1 MANEVKKAVEE
12 KEESSGLGALIGF
25 TAAAAIPFLRPFRNL
40 SKTKS
45 ALDTINSTNAART
58 TATETLVPKMLPA
71 PKGIAGVP
79 TKIKYD
85 IVQRQP
91 QIEPLINDRADA
103 FKAVRGVPLD
113 ERPPQLLFGSSL
125 YDQVKLFPKDKAKA
139 DDWLNMFKQKQN
151 VKYSDGR
158 SASVDVEELFD
169 SNIAAFDKSGNLT
182 GGLLKAAKDLNIE
195 VDKGLLLKQVQLN
208 PFNQLVLSKYKM
220 PKGIEENQS
229 NLMDALNKA
238 RDHISNKYMTSDN
251 STIRNVAKI
260 MSEELD
266 VSVKSLN
273 QLDVRGGGE
282 MLARNSIRSDVNRI
296 RAAIRDVMK
305 VTSDPQDKQILN
317 DTLRIVNGSTEKML
331 TALSG
336 KVKIPINA
344 GDGQYGTYRLPGE
357 ANPGE
362 LVWHFP
368 RTINR
373 NLSNSNDRYHWEDAR
388 QPIVHAMYG
397 TRYTP
402 KGEKVIAIN
411 EVQSDVNSA
420 VIKDLAEGKVR
431 MNPFGKETEREL
443 LSGGLQ
449 PLRDKVNSILKKG
462 IYATDDELYQMNKAM
477 ETLRGS
483 RLLIKGE
490 EALSK
495 GATTDYMPFLN
506 LKNYNDL
513 ALKTVIKEAADDGAQ
528 WVSVVPATAMSRGNG
543 IVPGNELAYGYAN
556 GAGVG
561 GKGQAI
567 LPELMKKLANQYK
580 TEAKTIQVALSDPNK
595 PYKIIKE
602 VEVSKYSS
610 KGGEK
615 IGKETLNHHIKAFK
629 TEDEA
634 FRFLKSNERPSGALI
649 EYIAKDD
656 PMLYM
661 NMYALRITPDMLNKP
676 MKLYKHEGGLINN
689 VFKPL

>member
-25 TAAAAIPFLRPFRNL
+25 TAAAAIPFLKPFRNL
-40 SKTKS
+40 SKTKR
-45 ALDTINSTNAART
+45 AFDTINNTNAART
-58 TATETLVPKMLPA
+58 TANETLVPKMLPA

-113 ERPPQLLFGSSL
+113 EQPPQLLFGSSL

-151 VKYSDGR
+151 VKYNDGR
-158 SASVDVEELFD
+158 SASVDAEELFD
-169 SNIAAFDKSGNLT
+169 SNIAAFDKSGNLS

-195 VDKGLLLKQVQLN
+195 VDKRLLLKQVQLN
-208 PFNQLVLSKYKM
+208 PFNQLALTKYKM

-229 NLMDALNKA
+229 NIVGAVVKA
-238 RDHISNKYMTSDN
+238 RDYLSNKYTTTDNTTMRNMTNIIYND
-251 STIRNVAKI
+251 
-260 MSEELD
+260 LD
-266 VSVKSLN
+266 DSVKSLSE
-273 QLDVRGGGE
+273 LSLRGGE
-282 MLARNSIRSDVNRI
+282 VLARDSIKTDVIRI
-296 RAAIRDVMK
+296 KRALKDALK
-305 VTSDPQDKQILN
+305 ATSDPQDQQILN

-331 TALSG
+331 TSLSG
-336 KVKIPINA
+336 KIKVPTHA
-344 GDGQYGTYRLPGE
+344 SSSEYGTYRLPGE
-357 ANPGE
+357 TNPGE
-362 LVWHFP
+362 FVWHFP
-368 RTINR
+368 KTIQR
-373 NLSNSNDRYHWEDAR
+373 NLQNNRSHWDDAR
-388 QPIVHAMYG
+388 QPVVHAMYG

-402 KGEKVIAIN
+402 KGEKVISIN
-411 EVQSDVNSA
+411 EVQADVNQA
-420 VIKDLAEGKVR
+420 VLKDLTEGKVR

-449 PLRDKVNSILKKG
+449 PLRDQVNSILKKG

-477 ETLRGS
+477 QTLRGQ
-483 RLLIKGE
+483 RIAIKGQE
-490 EALSK
+490 GLPRE
-495 GATTDYMPFLN
+495 ATTDYMPFLN
-506 LKNYNDL
+506 TKNYNDL

-528 WVSVVPATAMSRGNG
+528 WVSVVPANAMSRGNG

-561 GKGQAI
+561 GKGKGI

-580 TEAKTIQVALSDPNK
+580 TEAKTIQVALSDPDK
-595 PYKIIKE
+595 PYKLIKE
-602 VEVSKYSS
+602 VGVSKYSA
-610 KGGEK
+610 KGGER
-615 IGKETLNHHIKAFK
+615 IGTETVKHHVGAFR
-629 TEDEA
+629 TEAEA
-634 FRFLKSNERPSGALI
+634 TRFLKRGDGPSGVI
-649 EYIAKDD
+649 EFIAKDD